1 MKQRGIAGVNP
12 ERVMPA
18 DRGAIYENG
27 AGLDTILRSVL

>member
-18 DRGAIYENG
+18 DLGGIYETG
-27 AGLDTILRSVL
+27 AGLDTIVQSGL